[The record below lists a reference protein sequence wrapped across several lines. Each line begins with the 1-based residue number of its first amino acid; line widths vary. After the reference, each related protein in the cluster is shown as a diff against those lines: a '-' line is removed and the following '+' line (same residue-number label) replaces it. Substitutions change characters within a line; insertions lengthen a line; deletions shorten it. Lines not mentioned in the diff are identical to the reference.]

1 VNVARLIDSINKNL
15 YRAAAMARIHTHYDN
30 LKVARDAPP
39 EVIRA
44 AYKTLSQK
52 YHPDRH
58 GNSAEAIRIIQ
69 IINSAYAVLSDPAKR
84 REHDEWI
91 VRNEATSHRIGEPE
105 FRECSVPQRPIRA
118 RSSRRSHRRHS
129 LAYYYMR
136 YEMSLQ
142 RAAHKLR
149 IMLDRYS
156 RKLFRKT

>member
-1 VNVARLIDSINKNL
+1 
-15 YRAAAMARIHTHYDN
+15 MARIHTHYDN

-58 GNSAEAIRIIQ
+58 SNSAEAIRIIQ
-69 IINSAYAVLSDPAKR
+69 IINSAYAVLSDPVKR
-84 REHDEWI
+84 REHDDWI
-91 VRNEATSHRIGEPE
+91 VRNESSARGIGEPE
-105 FRECSVPQRPIRA
+105 FRECSVTQGPART
-118 RSSRRSHRRHS
+118 RSSRRTRRRHS
-129 LAYYYMR
+129 FAYYYLR
-136 YEMSLQ
+136 YESSLQ

-149 IMLDRYS
+149 MMLDRYS

>member
-1 VNVARLIDSINKNL
+1 
-15 YRAAAMARIHTHYDN
+15 MARIHTHYDN

-69 IINSAYAVLSDPAKR
+69 IINTAYAILSDPDKR
-84 REHDEWI
+84 REHDDWI
-91 VRNEATSHRIGEPE
+91 ARAEASATMASSPE
-105 FRECSVPQRPIRA
+105 FRERCTNHYA
-118 RSSRRSHRRHS
+118 RRSRRRSHRRRFFSFH
-129 LAYYYMR
+129 YGNYMR
-136 YEMSLQ
+136 SPSFQ
-142 RAAHKLR
+142 RAMLKLR
-149 IMLDRYS
+149 TMLDHFS

>member
-1 VNVARLIDSINKNL
+1 
-15 YRAAAMARIHTHYDN
+15 MARIHTHYDN

-58 GNSAEAIRIIQ
+58 GNSPEAIRIIQ
-69 IINSAYAVLSDPAKR
+69 IINSAYAVLSNPEKR

-91 VRNEATSHRIGEPE
+91 QRSEAKEDRPSGPE
-105 FRECSVPQRPIRA
+105 FRECSESRPA
-118 RSSRRSHRRHS
+118 RKPSRRSHRRHS
-129 LAYYYMR
+129 FGYYYLR
-136 YEMSLQ
+136 YEQSLQ
-142 RAAHKLR
+142 RTVHKLR
-149 IMLDRYS
+149 MVLDRYS

>member
-1 VNVARLIDSINKNL
+1 
-15 YRAAAMARIHTHYDN
+15 MARIHTHYDN

-69 IINSAYAVLSDPAKR
+69 IINSAYTVLSDPAKR
-84 REHDEWI
+84 REHDDWI
-91 VRNEATSHRIGEPE
+91 SRNEAPFARPAEPE
-105 FRECSVPQRPIRA
+105 FRECSTVHTHPRKH
-118 RSSRRSHRRHS
+118 RSSRRSHRGHS
-129 LAYYYMR
+129 FGYYYLR
-136 YEMSLQ
+136 YEMALQ

-149 IMLDRYS
+149 MMLDRYS